1 MKKRIPALAVA
12 LIIIASLLCGCKNT
26 LPPEVMTTR
35 SEITIITTE
44 ESFDSLVETFNTL
57 RERVSKLI
65 KEDGTGT
72 ISFGMH
78 RTDVLKVLDE
88 QDIPYEMIAGD
99 ILLGDSSYYGQGG
112 YTGGGTYYHFDFKT
126 GQFDFEAGQLFCIDF
141 MSQSFRGLRVG
152 DPVQRIL
159 ELYGEP
165 DEYSND
171 GMCEYYRYF
180 SSASEAIVG
189 FTVLVRS
196 SGDKAAVYMMELL
209 SRSAEEMEEY

>member
-1 MKKRIPALAVA
+1 
-12 LIIIASLLCGCKNT
+12 
-26 LPPEVMTTR
+26 MTTR

-44 ESFDSLVETFNTL
+44 ESFDSLVETFIDL

-78 RTDVLKVLDE
+78 RPEVLKVLDE
-88 QDIPYEMIAGD
+88 QDIPYKMIAGD

-141 MSQSFRGLRVG
+141 MSQSFRGLKQG
-152 DPVQRIL
+152 DSVQRML
-159 ELYGEP
+159 DLYGEP
-165 DEYSND
+165 DEYSDD
-171 GMCEYYRYF
+171 GACEDYQYF
-180 SSASEAIVG
+180 FPTSDGTVI
-189 FTVLVRS
+189 FTVIVREP
-196 SGDKAAVYMMELL
+196 GDKVYEMILQY
-209 SRSAEEMEEY
+209 RSTEEMEEQ